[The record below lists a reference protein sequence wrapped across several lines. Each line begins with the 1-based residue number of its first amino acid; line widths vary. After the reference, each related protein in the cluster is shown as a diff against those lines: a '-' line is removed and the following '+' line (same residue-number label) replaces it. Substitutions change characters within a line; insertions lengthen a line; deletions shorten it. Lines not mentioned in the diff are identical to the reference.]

1 MAEIKLNDLTI
12 DFAGFKAVDNVNL
25 TVRNGEFVVYLGPS
39 GCGKTTTLRC
49 IAGLVK
55 ATTGDVLF
63 DGVRV
68 NELSASERNIAMV
81 FQFVSLYPHLKIREN
96 IVFPLKARGV
106 ARAEIARKLDWVV
119 SVFGLGAD
127 LNRYPASLPPGA
139 RQKVAL
145 ARAVIREPAVLLLDE
160 PLSAIDEQFREEMRW
175 ELGHLQRE
183 LGVTT
188 IYVTHDQREA
198 MSLADRIVLMS
209 DGRIVQVADPDN
221 IFLQPENV
229 FAGQFIGSPSMNL
242 IDLVPVDGGLRL
254 GDSGVTLTPAGN
266 RIPQWAVASRRKL
279 KLGVRPLNVHLVEPG
294 SDPTAF
300 PVVVDDVFSVGRE
313 RFFNFSIA
321 GNVYQGVDKRRARSS
336 LAQSVH
342 FAPEGLLFFD
352 AETGRRVTGDARM
365 TVPMLRLEDLRKSYG
380 AKRALRG
387 LDLEVPDNEIMA
399 LLGPT
404 GAGKSSTLLASAG
417 LISLE
422 AGRVFLD
429 GREVTDIDPSGRD
442 VSIVFEGFNL
452 LPVLDVKD
460 NIAFALRSPTYR
472 ESEAGNQNARWPHG

>member
-1 MAEIKLNDLTI
+1 MAEIELKNLTI

-25 TVRNGEFVVYLGPS
+25 TVQNGEFVVYLGPS

-55 ATTGDVLF
+55 ATSGDVLF
-63 DGVRV
+63 DGKRV

-106 ARAEIARKLDWVV
+106 PRAEIARKLDWVV
-119 SVFGLGAD
+119 SVFGLGD
-127 LNRYPASLPPGA
+127 ELDRYPASLPPGA

-145 ARAVIREPAVLLLDE
+145 ARAVIRDPAVLLLDE

-209 DGRIVQVADPDN
+209 DGRIVQVRDPDS

-242 IDLVPVDGGLRL
+242 IDLVPVEGGLRL
-254 GDSGVTLTPAGN
+254 GDSDVTLTAAGD
-266 RIPQWAVASRRKL
+266 RHSAMGVAGGRKL

-300 PVVVDDVFSVGRE
+300 PIAVDDVFSVGRE

-321 GNVYQGVDKRRARSS
+321 GNVYQGVDKRRTTSS
-336 LAQSVH
+336 PAQSVH

-352 AETGRRVTGDARM
+352 AETGRRVTGD
-365 TVPMLRLEDLRKSYG
+365 
-380 AKRALRG
+380 
-387 LDLEVPDNEIMA
+387 
-399 LLGPT
+399 
-404 GAGKSSTLLASAG
+404 SA
-417 LISLE
+417 
-422 AGRVFLD
+422 
-429 GREVTDIDPSGRD
+429 
-442 VSIVFEGFNL
+442 
-452 LPVLDVKD
+452 
-460 NIAFALRSPTYR
+460 
-472 ESEAGNQNARWPHG
+472 